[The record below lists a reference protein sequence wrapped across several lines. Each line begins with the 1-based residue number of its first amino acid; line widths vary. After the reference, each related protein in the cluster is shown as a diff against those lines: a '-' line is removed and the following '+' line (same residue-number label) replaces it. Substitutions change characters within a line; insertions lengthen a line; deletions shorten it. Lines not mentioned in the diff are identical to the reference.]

1 MIEMTHRPA
10 SRLLL
15 IALLLGLIVAGCGA
29 APQSETAAQSTAA
42 IATATPAPSATAPP
56 VILPTITSAG
66 QATLSPAE
74 PVELALWWPEPLAP
88 LDDEDAADLL
98 SEQISAF
105 QTTNRDLMVDFRLK
119 RAQEVGGIMSTLRT
133 ASAVAPGALPDV
145 TLLRRADLLAAAQ
158 AGLIYPL
165 DEAVSAA
172 LLDDMHASAVE
183 LGRVENQLFGLP
195 YALEVQHIAYDPDRY
210 PGEGWS
216 YDAVLEQGK
225 SFVFA
230 AGRANTLSDV
240 FLVQYLSAGGS
251 LSDTGVL
258 IAEEEVLRRQFRF
271 YEQAVNAG
279 LLDPIVLEYT
289 HSTNYQQELA
299 QGSLG
304 AGVVTSTIY
313 LNLIEND
320 APTAFD
326 SIPTDSGRPT
336 TVLDGWMWVF
346 TSADP
351 DRQALALRFLNW
363 MMDVERQGEYNHAV
377 NMLPSQRTAL
387 RQQEDP
393 VYADFVDR
401 LLEGAVL
408 PLGETS
414 GSTTARVIQTA
425 LASVISGQR
434 TAAEAA
440 QDVVSQLGA

>member
-1 MIEMTHRPA
+1 MIELTHRPA
-10 SRLLL
+10 SRLLVL
-15 IALLLGLIVAGCGA
+15 ALLLSLMMAGCGA
-29 APQSETAAQSTAA
+29 APESETAAQSTAA
-42 IATATPAPSATAPP
+42 IATATPAPSVTAPP
-56 VILPTITSAG
+56 VIIPTITTVA

-105 QTTNRDLMVDFRLK
+105 QTTNRDVIVDFRLK

-145 TLLRRADLLAAAQ
+145 TLLRRSDLLAAAQ

-165 DEAVSAA
+165 DASVSAA
-172 LLDDMHASAVE
+172 SLDDMHASAVE
-183 LGRVENQLFGLP
+183 LGRVEGQLFGLP
-195 YALEVQHIAYDPDRY
+195 YALEIQHIAYDADRY
-210 PGEGWS
+210 PDGGWS
-216 YDAVLEQGK
+216 YDEVLEQGK

-230 AGRANTLSDV
+230 AGRANVLSDV
-240 FLVQYLSAGGS
+240 FLVQYLAGGGS
-251 LSDTGVL
+251 LTDTGVL

-271 YEQAVNAG
+271 YEQAVSAG
-279 LLDPIVLEYT
+279 LLDSIVLEYT
-289 HSTNYQQELA
+289 HPTNYQQELA

-326 SIPTDSGRPT
+326 IIPTDSGAPT

-351 DRQALALRFLNW
+351 DRQALAMRFVGW
-363 MMDVERQGEYNHAV
+363 MMDVERQGAYNHAV
-377 NMLPSQRTAL
+377 NTLPSQRTAL
-387 RQQEDP
+387 RQWEDP

-408 PLGETS
+408 PLGEAS

-434 TAAEAA
+434 SAAEAA
-440 QDVVSQLGA
+440 QDVIAQLGA